1 MCISTHPCACIQPT
15 SNIDS
20 DSNISTYARTMFVT
34 NTDADMRRSST
45 TIEPDTIRAS
55 QSPNTISCRHQQ
67 QNIIN
72 TNHPIPYLECQPP
85 TVSLVPRPVA
95 APTTVTAYTSTT
107 IHYHQHEARARAR
120 ASTPA
125 HVLAPVPTSSALRQY
140 RHRQLSRHRYQLQ
153 STSPAAS
160 AASAAP
166 AVSTAAITS
175 ITTVT
180 TASTDHYHNTSNPVH
195 PT

>member
-1 MCISTHPCACIQPT
+1 MSQAIKQPKPNIFTNLLPSPSAMKYTPMRLHP
-15 SNIDS
+15 
-20 DSNISTYARTMFVT
+20 
-34 NTDADMRRSST
+34 AD
-45 TIEPDTIRAS
+45 IKH
-55 QSPNTISCRHQQ
+55 RHQQ

-107 IHYHQHEARARAR
+107 IHYHQHEACARAR

-125 HVLAPVPTSSALRQY
+125 HVLVPVPTSSALRQY

-160 AASAAP
+160 AASAASAAP

-180 TASTDHYHNTSNPVH
+180 TASTGHCHDTSNPVH

>member
-1 MCISTHPCACIQPT
+1 MKYTPMRLHP
-15 SNIDS
+15 
-20 DSNISTYARTMFVT
+20 
-34 NTDADMRRSST
+34 AD
-45 TIEPDTIRAS
+45 IKH
-55 QSPNTISCRHQQ
+55 RHQQ

-95 APTTVTAYTSTT
+95 TPTTVTAYTSTT
-107 IHYHQHEARARAR
+107 IHYHQHEARARAC

-125 HVLAPVPTSSALRQY
+125 HVLVPVPTSSALRQY

-160 AASAAP
+160 AAPAA
-166 AVSTAAITS
+166 STAAITS

-180 TASTDHYHNTSNPVH
+180 TASTGSLPQYIKSSASDVTASIAISQSAIQPVGQPDSH
-195 PT
+195 SHRRTDQQSAIHSFTQTD